1 MSEDRPVT
9 SKDFEKLIKAVQT
22 TNKKLDAQAENSMMG
37 IGGKV
42 KERFKGIGDAIKAP
56 LDNLEGAIKA
66 PFEAVGGAVESIGEA
81 VMKPFESFK
90 NVTQGFKNLMGDSEQ
105 EQQNSLL
112 GDILEQSKKQTKI
125 FEDQLEAIKKGA
137 KPREGIFDEVVGNIS
152 TLATIRASQ
161 FASGKLADKK
171 GALGFAGKAASALG
185 GVGQVVG
192 TAKPT
197 RDDIAG
203 PRLKQISADKEQ
215 FELFEQ
221 LGGGVLEVAEEAK
234 LITSGIENVGK
245 YLQESNQILEAQFDL
260 DLQSAKDEKGND
272 LREAEL
278 RREKLALPEPSE
290 IGPGGL
296 PSPKP
301 KKDGGFLGGIMGF
314 LKDGLIAIA
323 GGVTAFGAF
332 IKPLLT
338 RLAAFGKVISKVFM
352 GLSKAF
358 LPLTVALGVVGAIF
372 GGIKGFKEDGFV
384 GLVNGIISG
393 VFDAIVGGVVAAL
406 GSLGTTLLKAFG
418 LDKTARAFQQTL
430 NSLFETVRAT
440 IMAPVLLLKGLFTG
454 DFELIKETIGNLIN
468 MLREGI
474 LNSFKFVLAAVMEIP
489 VLLLGAIK
497 ALGVGLLKVIG
508 GIGIALFNALKVIFL
523 DLPLFIGDAIISG
536 LSSLFSLFGKLP
548 GAIAAG
554 IGALLPGGKSPG
566 EAFMAALTSGG
577 EGEEEKPEKK
587 SQRRTKRT
595 KTAVE
600 KVVATQEERDFT
612 MAAESFDRSEANLKA
627 FESEAGGDFTIK
639 EKLQEGGDPADP
651 TDYVKEKVYNDPKKQ
666 KQFERLKEVRDK
678 ALRKKS
684 ELGGGLVK
692 AFKEKFGK
700 GLRGR
705 TIADSELS
713 QMGGQ
718 EGFLEKIQNRT
729 GAKMQQE
736 QDESMERSAAAQ
748 AFRDRQGERTDR
760 GRVINAPTKNNVVNT
775 TINEAPKHVDR
786 TTQLFGALPPGMA
799 Y

>member
-1 MSEDRPVT
+1 
-9 SKDFEKLIKAVQT
+9 
-22 TNKKLDAQAENSMMG
+22 
-37 IGGKV
+37 
-42 KERFKGIGDAIKAP
+42 
-56 LDNLEGAIKA
+56 
-66 PFEAVGGAVESIGEA
+66 
-81 VMKPFESFK
+81 
-90 NVTQGFKNLMGDSEQ
+90 MGDSEQ

-112 GDILEQSKKQTKI
+112 AEILEQAKQQTEILTGNKNREQNQDLIQLEQTKEQQNTFKSIANNVAAQASGGRKAKRMGGKAGSRGSSGGGGGFISNVAGDLALAALVSQRGAGEVVSDLGKNIKSIASTSKKSIENII
-125 FEDQLEAIKKGA
+125 FGKPGPLKKGEQ
-137 KPREGIFDEVVGNIS
+137 REINFPKGVGDIFDKINENM
-152 TLATIRASQ
+152 L
-161 FASGKLADKK
+161 KLV
-171 GALGFAGKAASALG
+171 GFAK
-185 GVGQVVG
+185 
-192 TAKPT
+192 
-197 RDDIAG
+197 
-203 PRLKQISADKEQ
+203 KQE
-215 FELFEQ
+215 
-221 LGGGVLEVAEEAK
+221 
-234 LITSGIENVGK
+234 
-245 YLQESNQILEAQFDL
+245 
-260 DLQSAKDEKGND
+260 GND
-272 LREAEL
+272 LNKAEEEDEL
-278 RREKLALPEPSE
+278 KRTLERIASKDKDIPGPS
-290 IGPGGL
+290 GDPND
-296 PSPKP
+296 P
-301 KKDGGFLGGIMGF
+301 KKGGGFLGGIMGF

-736 QDESMERSAAAQ
+736 QAESMERSAAAQ

>member
-137 KPREGIFDEVVGNIS
+137 KPRDGIFDEVVGNIS

-221 LGGGVLEVAEEAK
+221 LGGGVFEVAEEAK

-523 DLPLFIGDAIISG
+523 DLPLFIGDAIVSG